1 MLQPYGNYWPSFKY
15 CMPETLTIA
24 TRKSALALWQAEHV
38 ADLLRQHHA
47 GLRVDLLP
55 LVTEGDRIL
64 DRPLASIGG
73 KGLFLKEL
81 ERALLA
87 GQADLAVHSMKDVP
101 VEVTAGLRV
110 DVVLQRANPSDAL
123 LSREGQLLHE
133 LPAGAR
139 IGSSS
144 LRRQCQLLAA
154 RPDLRVL
161 DLRGNVNTRIRK
173 LQGGE
178 YEAII
183 LACAGLERLGMEALI
198 TEILGPPDWLPAPA
212 QGTIGLQYVAEDT
225 RTRALVQPLNDIE
238 TSLRT
243 QAERRVA
250 QLLQGSCQVPLAV
263 YAELYGE
270 LLQLQGLVGEADG
283 SRILRSQQQGPV
295 TELERLAE
303 TLARDL
309 LQQGADQIIAHA

>member
-1 MLQPYGNYWPSFKY
+1 
-15 CMPETLTIA
+15 MPEILTIA

-38 ADLLRQHHA
+38 ADLLRQHHP
-47 GLRVDLLP
+47 GLQVELLP

-101 VEVTAGLRV
+101 VEMTGGLRV
-110 DVVLQRANPSDAL
+110 DIVLQRANPFDAL
-123 LSREGQLLHE
+123 LSREGQRLHE

-173 LQGGE
+173 LQEGE

-198 TEILGPPDWLPAPA
+198 TEVLGPPDWLPAPT
-212 QGTIGLQYVAEDT
+212 QGTIGIQYGSEDT
-225 RTRALVQPLNDIE
+225 RTRTLLLPLNDVE

-270 LLQLQGLVGEADG
+270 LLQLQALVGEADG
-283 SRILRSQQQGPV
+283 SKILRSQQQGPV
-295 TELERLAE
+295 TELKRLAE
-303 TLARDL
+303 ALASDL
-309 LQQGADQIIAHA
+309 LQQGADQIIARA

>member
-1 MLQPYGNYWPSFKY
+1 
-15 CMPETLTIA
+15 MPETLTIA

-38 ADLLRQHHA
+38 AGLLREHHP
-47 GLRVDLLP
+47 GLQVELLP

-64 DRPLASIGG
+64 DKPLASIGG

-87 GQADLAVHSMKDVP
+87 GQADLAVHSMKDIP
-101 VEVTAGLRV
+101 VEMTAGLQV
-110 DVVLQRANPSDAL
+110 DIVLQRANPFDAL
-123 LSREGQLLHE
+123 LSREGLHLHE
-133 LPAGAR
+133 LPDGAR

-144 LRRQCQLLAA
+144 LRRQCQLLAV

-173 LQGGE
+173 LQEGE

-183 LACAGLERLGMEALI
+183 LACAGLERLGLEALI
-198 TEILGPPDWLPAPA
+198 TETLPAPAWLPAPA
-212 QGTIGLQYVAEDT
+212 QGTIGLQYVTEDA
-225 RTRALVQPLNDIE
+225 RSRALLLPLNHVE

-270 LLQLQGLVGEADG
+270 LLELQGLVGEADG

-295 TELERLAE
+295 TELQQLAE
-303 TLARDL
+303 ALANDL
-309 LQQGADQIIAHA
+309 LQQGADQIIARA

>member
-1 MLQPYGNYWPSFKY
+1 MSKILR
-15 CMPETLTIA
+15 IA

-38 ADLLRQHHA
+38 ASLLRQHHP
-47 GLRVDLLP
+47 GLQVELLP

-81 ERALLA
+81 ERALLD
-87 GQADLAVHSMKDVP
+87 GQAELAVHSMKDVP
-101 VEVTAGLRV
+101 VEMTPGLQV
-110 DVVLQRANPSDAL
+110 DIVLQRANPFDAF
-123 LSREGQLLHE
+123 LSHNGQSLRA
-133 LPAGAR
+133 LPPGAR

-173 LQGGE
+173 LQEGE

-183 LACAGLERLGMEALI
+183 LACAGLERLGMANLI
-198 TEILGPPDWLPAPA
+198 TETLQAPEWLPAPT
-212 QGTIGLQYVAEDT
+212 QGTIGLQYSVEDT
-225 RTRALVQPLNDIE
+225 HTQTLLRPLNHLE
-238 TSLRT
+238 TWLRT
-243 QAERRVA
+243 QAERSVA
-250 QLLQGSCQVPLAV
+250 RLLQGSCQVPLAV
-263 YAELYGE
+263 YAELFGE
-270 LLQLQGLVGEADG
+270 LLQLQALVGEADG

-295 TELERLAE
+295 TELQQLAE
-303 TLARDL
+303 NVATDL
-309 LQQGADQIIAHA
+309 LQQGADQIIARA

>member
-1 MLQPYGNYWPSFKY
+1 
-15 CMPETLTIA
+15 MPRILTIA

-38 ADLLRQHHA
+38 ADLLRQHHP
-47 GLRVDLLP
+47 GLQVELLP

-64 DRPLASIGG
+64 DKPLASIGG

-101 VEVTAGLRV
+101 AEMTEGLRV
-110 DVVLQRANPSDAL
+110 DIVLQRANPFDAL
-123 LSREGQLLHE
+123 LSREGQRLHE
-133 LPAGAR
+133 LPAGSR

-173 LQGGE
+173 LQDGE

-183 LACAGLERLGMEALI
+183 LACAGLERLGLEALI
-198 TEILGPPDWLPAPA
+198 TETMGPPDWLPAPT
-212 QGTIGLQYVAEDT
+212 QGTIGLQYGAEDA
-225 RTRALVQPLNDIE
+225 RTRSLLLPLNHVE

-295 TELERLAE
+295 TELQQLAE
-303 TLARDL
+303 ALAGDL
-309 LQQGADQIIAHA
+309 LEQGADQIIAHA